1 VNINRIHH
9 TQFRRYSAA
18 TMAAAYALKERLMV
32 EMTVAP
38 FGTAN
43 AARDLQNSEGSA
55 TCSITCNQV
64 KCYVHAPSNNKQFP

>member
-1 VNINRIHH
+1 
-9 TQFRRYSAA
+9 
-18 TMAAAYALKERLMV
+18 MV